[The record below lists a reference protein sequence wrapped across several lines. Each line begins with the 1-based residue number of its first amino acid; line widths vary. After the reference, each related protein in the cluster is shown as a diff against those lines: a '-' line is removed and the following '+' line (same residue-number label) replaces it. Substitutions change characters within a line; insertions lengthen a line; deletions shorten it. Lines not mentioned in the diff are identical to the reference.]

1 MEQSLQGIRVLDL
14 TRVLAGPYATMVMAD
29 LGADV
34 VKVEMPKT
42 GDDARQFGPF
52 VGEES
57 AYFMSINRGK
67 RSIVLNLKDE
77 EDKNVFL
84 SLAEKADVVMEN
96 YRPGTMEKLGL
107 GYDHLKEVNPTVI
120 YAATSGFGHT
130 GPYAKRPA
138 YDAVV
143 QAMGGLMSITGPKGG
158 PPTRVGT
165 SIGDITSGLFTV
177 IGVLAA
183 LQHRHHTGEGQ
194 KVDVSMLDCQV
205 AILENAIARFVV
217 TGEVPKPGGN
227 RHPSITPFEPFE
239 TEDGEIM
246 IAAGNDALFAKLCRV
261 LGTEAW
267 LEDERFATNTQ
278 RTENIEIIVPLINDL
293 TRKKKTSK
301 WQELLDEAGIPNGP
315 INSIDQVLSDPQ
327 VKARDMVKEVEHPT
341 AGLLKMAGVPVK
353 MSKTQGKIKSPAP
366 ELGEHQE
373 QVIKEWLSK

>member
-143 QAMGGLMSITGPKGG
+143 QAMGGLMSITGPEGG

-217 TGEVPKPGGN
+217 KGEVPKPGGN